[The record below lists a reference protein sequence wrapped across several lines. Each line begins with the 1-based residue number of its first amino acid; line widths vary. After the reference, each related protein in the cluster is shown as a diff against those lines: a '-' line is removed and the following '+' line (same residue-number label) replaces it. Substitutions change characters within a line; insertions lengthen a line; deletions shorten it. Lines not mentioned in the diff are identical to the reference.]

1 MQSWFQ
7 LITLMAAVAQVVEI
21 RLSMMALGRSTS
33 DEILLMVT
41 EKIEAMDEARTIIMR
56 GGNPMLII
64 DNYHKIVAAN
74 VARLSEANI

>member
-21 RLSMMALGRSTS
+21 RLSMMALGMSTS
-33 DEILLMVT
+33 DEILLVVT

>member
-1 MQSWFQ
+1 
-7 LITLMAAVAQVVEI
+7 MAAVAQVVEI
-21 RLSMMALGRSTS
+21 RLSMMALGMSTS
-33 DEILLMVT
+33 DEILLVVT

>member
-21 RLSMMALGRSTS
+21 RLSMMALGMSTS